1 MARNKNETHFDE
13 SLPDVN
19 AELLAE
25 DNAAAT
31 ALAVHQTQIM
41 ESVGDGQPYDRIR
54 VIGEFRFLIDHAADA
69 MLEAGRRLI
78 LLKENEPHG
87 EFTNILEHN
96 LKLSARTARVMM
108 QAAARFLGPKLI
120 EKRQTFAVLGKA
132 KLFELMSEDDGELA
146 ELAEGGT
153 VAGLSL
159 DDIDTMSVREVRAA
173 LRESREQSKAKDRLL
188 ATKNEQLDKLA
199 TGIAKAAPV
208 TRAWSAKVAPF
219 KAEISAHF
227 DVMEESAGRLALVH
241 DRILSGD
248 FGEEE
253 DPDGAD
259 KALRTCA
266 VLFGDRLRRLAQQV
280 AELQGAY
287 ESTLG
292 GWGAD
297 LDGQVL
303 RVDPAADNGEQAE

>member
-1 MARNKNETHFDE
+1 
-13 SLPDVN
+13 
-19 AELLAE
+19 
-25 DNAAAT
+25 
-31 ALAVHQTQIM
+31 
-41 ESVGDGQPYDRIR
+41 
-54 VIGEFRFLIDHAADA
+54 
-69 MLEAGRRLI
+69 
-78 LLKENEPHG
+78 
-87 EFTNILEHN
+87 
-96 LKLSARTARVMM
+96 MM

-132 KLFELMSEDDGELA
+132 GLFELMSEDDGELA

-173 LRESREQSKAKDRLL
+173 LRECASRARPRIALL

-199 TGIAKAAPV
+199 TGIAGAAPV

-253 DPDGAD
+253 DPTGPTRRAP
-259 KALRTCA
+259 ARCCSAIACA
-266 VLFGDRLRRLAQQV
+266 AWRSRWR
-280 AELQGAY
+280 ELQGALRG
-287 ESTLG
+287 TLR
-292 GWGAD
+292 
-297 LDGQVL
+297 L
-303 RVDPAADNGEQAE
+303 RRRS